1 VSSDKTCFVIMPFN
15 KKRDGAEVVDFDE
28 EVYRTIIK
36 PPVEKLGIECV
47 RCDEIEEAGS
57 IHRDMFRHIL
67 EDEVAVVDTTT
78 LNANVFYELGVRHS
92 LHSSVTV
99 LIRRKGTETPFNIGG
114 MRVIEYDT
122 HDPASVDATRAKIAE
137 FIRNGLQRYES
148 DSPVY
153 DNLPGL
159 RVDQPPRRLP
169 NGEVG
174 RFRVEKAPGKQ
185 IRLVAGDLAKIR
197 DIDIWV
203 NSENTNMQMARF
215 YERSVSSIIRY
226 GGAKKSQ
233 LGYVEQDVIADELRA
248 IMGQA
253 QSVPPGTV
261 LSTSSGELRKSN
273 GVRRIF
279 HAAAV
284 IGTVGRG
291 YEQIPNV
298 DLCITNAL
306 TLADSD
312 SLQEERLESILFQIM
327 GTGTGK
333 GDPGD
338 AARTLVEPAL
348 SYLETHPDS
357 VIGRVYFLVTRERTL
372 AVWRRALAE
381 FAPRLAAVDPA
392 G

>member
-1 VSSDKTCFVIMPFN
+1 MSTDKTCFVIMPFN
-15 KKRDGAEVVDFDE
+15 KKRDGAEVIDFDE
-28 EVYRTIIK
+28 EVYRTIIE
-36 PPVEKLGIECV
+36 PSVETLGIKCL
-47 RCDEIEEAGS
+47 RCDQIEEAGS

-122 HDPASVDATRAKIAE
+122 HDPANVEATRTKIAE
-137 FIRNGLQRYES
+137 FIRNGLQRDES

-159 RVDQPPRRLP
+159 RVAHPGRRPPDGLVVP
-169 NGEVG
+169 
-174 RFRVEKAPGKQ
+174 FRVEKAPDKQ
-185 IRLVAGDLAKIR
+185 ICLITGDLTKIR

-215 YERSVSSIIRY
+215 YDRSISSIIRY
-226 GGAKKSQ
+226 GGAKKNQ
-233 LGYVEQDVIADELRA
+233 LGYVAQDVIADELRA

-253 QSVPPGTV
+253 QSVPPGAV
-261 LSTSSGELRKSN
+261 LSTTAGDLSKSN

-284 IGTVGRG
+284 IGELGRG
-291 YEQIPNV
+291 YQQISNV

-312 SLQEERLESILFQIM
+312 SLQEERLESILFPIM
-327 GTGTGK
+327 GAGTGK
-333 GDPGD
+333 GNAGD
-338 AARTLVEPAL
+338 AAETLVEPAL

-357 VIGRVYFLVTRERTL
+357 VIRRVYFVVTRERTL
-372 AVWRRALAE
+372 AVWRRALGE
-381 FAPRLAAVDPA
+381 LAPRLAAVDPA